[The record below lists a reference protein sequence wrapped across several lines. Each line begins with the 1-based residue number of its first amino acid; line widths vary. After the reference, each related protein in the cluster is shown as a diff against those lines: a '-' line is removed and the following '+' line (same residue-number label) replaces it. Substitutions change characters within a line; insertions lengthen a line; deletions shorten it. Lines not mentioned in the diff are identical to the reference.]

1 MSALQEI
8 LHDLIHLT
16 SMNQGQR
23 DQMHDKVDQLEA
35 TAAADVSR
43 ETPLSP
49 AEQNVKNLQDFAD
62 QEAAAAAAGANPV
75 PPASIPAGP
84 AGGD

>member
-35 TAAADVSR
+35 AVAADVSR
-43 ETPLSP
+43 ETL
-49 AEQNVKNLQDFAD
+49 
-62 QEAAAAAAGANPV
+62 PV
-75 PPASIPAGP
+75 VPSQTDTPVTST
-84 AGGD
+84 GGISSLEPGQ